1 MKNQT
6 KYIYPRDPTDPMPI
20 DYIAESDK
28 YRPDNIQTLL
38 VGEAPPPNRTSY
50 IYVPENMRNAQNVQ
64 NDRSLP
70 ATIFNHY
77 FGRRPADKNEYRD
90 FLLRLKK
97 LGVFIVDI
105 YDQPIKVRN
114 NQKGLEKI
122 VMAIPKLRGK
132 LRDRGILVDEK
143 RMIFLLARKNYY
155 PSDSRE
161 LSECKIGKMDR
172 FSYGWKRS
180 MNRKKSL
187 HRKEFVGIRSVS
199 I

>member
-1 MKNQT
+1 MGLNLSCQNISFEKSDKIQ
-6 KYIYPRDPTDPMPI
+6 YPRGPTDPMPI

-28 YRPDNIQTLL
+28 YRPDNSQTLL

-122 VMAIPKLRGK
+122 VVAIPKLRGK

-143 RMIFLLARKNYY
+143 RMIFLLARKNYTRQIRENF
-155 PSDSRE
+155 PNAKLVRWIDFRMDGSD
-161 LSECKIGKMDR
+161 L
-172 FSYGWKRS
+172 
-180 MNRKKSL
+180 
-187 HRKEFVGIRSVS
+187 
-199 I
+199 